1 MKLIT
6 LKIDGMKC
14 GMCESHVNDCI
25 RKNFIVKKVN
35 SSHVKNETKI
45 ISENSISLEELK
57 EAIDKTGYKILD
69 YKIEDYQK
77 KNIFQKL
84 FSK

>member
-57 EAIDKTGYKILD
+57 EVIDKTGYKILD